1 MAVKK
6 QKGLG
11 RGLGA
16 LLNQEAIPGNAAR
29 TVLELDINDV
39 NPNRD
44 QPRKYFQEEALLELA
59 DSIREHGVIQP
70 IIVTEDQEHEGH
82 YRIVAGERRW
92 RAARKAGLK
101 HIPAIVRELSEL
113 QVLQQALIEN
123 VQRRDL
129 NVLEEA
135 RALQKLIED
144 FSMTQEQLALS
155 VGKSRP
161 SISNILRLLSLTEE
175 VQEMLR
181 DERISMGHARAL
193 LALEKAELQLH
204 LAERI
209 DREGLSVRETERLVK
224 KMSLPQKELKQER
237 VAREEE
243 QRKLSIMELE
253 ERLSQQLGTR
263 VKLKDKG
270 KRGSILIEYFSIEE
284 RERLLDQLQG
294 LARS

>member
-263 VKLKDKG
+263 VKVKDKG

>member
-39 NPNRD
+39 NPNKD

-237 VAREEE
+237 EAREEQ